1 MTRLRHKP
9 TSLMAA
15 VMPSEGVVH
24 GVHGVEHVLLNERK
38 VVADIDDGSDHG
50 EVKWYLNTGASNHMT
65 DDEVV
70 FSELNPLVEIAGCG
84 TILFES
90 KDDDHRTFR
99 DVYNVLRLRSSI
111 LSIG

>member
-1 MTRLRHKP
+1 
-9 TSLMAA
+9 
-15 VMPSEGVVH
+15 
-24 GVHGVEHVLLNERK
+24 
-38 VVADIDDGSDHG
+38 
-50 EVKWYLNTGASNHMT
+50 
-65 DDEVV
+65 
-70 FSELNPLVEIAGCG
+70 LVEIAGCG

>member
-1 MTRLRHKP
+1 
-9 TSLMAA
+9 
-15 VMPSEGVVH
+15 
-24 GVHGVEHVLLNERK
+24 
-38 VVADIDDGSDHG
+38 
-50 EVKWYLNTGASNHMT
+50 MT